1 VHGLVMCLGVCR
13 IHEEFGGLRDQESWP
28 DHGFTMRE
36 GLCCEM
42 MRWLFDW

>member
-1 VHGLVMCLGVCR
+1 MYGLVMCLGVCR

-28 DHGFTMRE
+28 NHGFTMHE

-42 MRWLFDW
+42 MR